1 MKKSY
6 MWIIIGICAIVVLGI
21 IVGIFVSKNS
31 TKDEQKVE
39 TKLVSTEQNIQN
51 GIELISTSYAEV
63 KASPNCLFEFKTY
76 YKGCK
81 HTTTKRENIPE
92 ELVNKT
98 EIEMQDRY
106 KDYKIEEFTAN
117 NIVLYQ
123 EKEGICEEHYL
134 LKENNGYIAIYK
146 IDNAGKE
153 ILKENTQIVTTYLP
167 ETDKQNLKDGI
178 KIIGKENLSL
188 TLEDYE

>member
-123 EKEGICEEHYL
+123 EKEGICDEHYL

-167 ETDKQNLKDGI
+167 ETDKQNLKNGI
-178 KIIGKENLSL
+178 KIIGRENLSL

>member
-21 IVGIFVSKNS
+21 IVGIFVGKNA

-123 EKEGICEEHYL
+123 EKEGICDEHYL

-153 ILKENTQIVTTYLP
+153 VLKENTQIVTTYLP
-167 ETDKQNLKDGI
+167 ETDKQNLKNGI

>member
-51 GIELISTSYAEV
+51 GIELILTSYAEV

-167 ETDKQNLKDGI
+167 ETDKQNLKNGI
-178 KIIGKENLSL
+178 KIIGRENLSL

>member
-21 IVGIFVSKNS
+21 IVGIFVGKNS

-123 EKEGICEEHYL
+123 EKEGICDEHYL

-146 IDNAGKE
+146 IDNTGKE

-167 ETDKQNLKDGI
+167 ETDKQNLKNGI

>member
-51 GIELISTSYAEV
+51 GIEVISTSYAEV

-123 EKEGICEEHYL
+123 EKEGICDEHYL

-167 ETDKQNLKDGI
+167 ETDKQNLKNGI
-178 KIIGKENLSL
+178 KIIGRENLSL

>member
-6 MWIIIGICAIVVLGI
+6 MWIIIRICAIVVLGI

-123 EKEGICEEHYL
+123 EKEGICDEHYL

-167 ETDKQNLKDGI
+167 ETDKQNLKNGI

>member
-1 MKKSY
+1 MRKNY
-6 MWIIIGICAIVVLGI
+6 VWIILGICAIVVLGV
-21 IVGIFVSKNS
+21 IVGIFISKNS
-31 TKDEQKVE
+31 IKDEQKVE
-39 TKLVSTEQNIQN
+39 TKLVSTDQNLQN

-98 EIEMQDRY
+98 EIEMQDKY
-106 KDYKIEEFTAN
+106 KDYKIENFTAN
-117 NIVLYQ
+117 NIVFYK
-123 EKEGICEEHYL
+123 EKEGICDEHYL
-134 LKENNGYIAIYK
+134 LKENNGYIAIYRK
-146 IDNAGKE
+146 DSEGKE
-153 ILKENTQIVTTYLP
+153 KLKETTQIVTTYLP
-167 ETDKQNLKDGI
+167 EADRQSLKKGI
-178 KIIGKENLSL
+178 EIIGKENLSL

>member
-21 IVGIFVSKNS
+21 IVGIFVGKNA

-63 KASPNCLFEFKTY
+63 KTSPNCLFEFKTY

-123 EKEGICEEHYL
+123 EKEGICDEHYL

-167 ETDKQNLKDGI
+167 ETDKQNLKNGI

>member
-6 MWIIIGICAIVVLGI
+6 MWIIRGICAIVVLGI

-167 ETDKQNLKDGI
+167 ETDKQNLKNGI
-178 KIIGKENLSL
+178 KIIGRENLSL

>member
-106 KDYKIEEFTAN
+106 KDYKIEEFTEN

-123 EKEGICEEHYL
+123 EKEGICDEHYL

-167 ETDKQNLKDGI
+167 ETDKQNLKNGI

>member
-21 IVGIFVSKNS
+21 IVGIFVGKNA

-123 EKEGICEEHYL
+123 EKEGICDEHYS

-167 ETDKQNLKDGI
+167 ETDKQNLKNGI

>member
-6 MWIIIGICAIVVLGI
+6 MWIIIGICAIIVLGI

-123 EKEGICEEHYL
+123 EKEGICDEHYL
-134 LKENNGYIAIYK
+134 LKENKGYIAIYK

-167 ETDKQNLKDGI
+167 ETDKQNLKNGI

>member
-81 HTTTKRENIPE
+81 HTTAKRENIPE

-123 EKEGICEEHYL
+123 EKEGICDEHYL

-167 ETDKQNLKDGI
+167 ETDKQNLKNGI
-178 KIIGKENLSL
+178 KIIGRENLSL

>member
-31 TKDEQKVE
+31 TKDGQKVE

-123 EKEGICEEHYL
+123 EKEGICDEHYL

-167 ETDKQNLKDGI
+167 ETDKQNLKNGI

>member
-21 IVGIFVSKNS
+21 IVGIFVGKNA

-39 TKLVSTEQNIQN
+39 TKLVSKEQNIQN

-123 EKEGICEEHYL
+123 EKEGICDEHYL

-146 IDNAGKE
+146 IDNDGKE
-153 ILKENTQIVTTYLP
+153 VLKENTQIVTTYLP
-167 ETDKQNLKDGI
+167 ETDKQNLKNGI

>member
-123 EKEGICEEHYL
+123 KKEGICDEHYL

-167 ETDKQNLKDGI
+167 ETDKQNLKNGI
-178 KIIGKENLSL
+178 KIIGREKLSL

>member
-6 MWIIIGICAIVVLGI
+6 MWIIIGICAIVILGI

-123 EKEGICEEHYL
+123 EKEGICDEHYL

-167 ETDKQNLKDGI
+167 ETDKQNLKNGI

>member
-123 EKEGICEEHYL
+123 EKEGICDEHYL

-167 ETDKQNLKDGI
+167 ETDKQNLKNGI

>member
-6 MWIIIGICAIVVLGI
+6 MWIIIGICAIIVLGI
-21 IVGIFVSKNS
+21 IVGIFVNKNS

-123 EKEGICEEHYL
+123 EKEGICDEHYL

-167 ETDKQNLKDGI
+167 ETDKQNLKNGI
-178 KIIGKENLSL
+178 KIIGRENLSL

>member
-1 MKKSY
+1 

-31 TKDEQKVE
+31 TKDEKKVE

-123 EKEGICEEHYL
+123 EKEGICDEHYL

-167 ETDKQNLKDGI
+167 ETDKQNLKNGI

>member
-21 IVGIFVSKNS
+21 IVGIFVGKNA

-123 EKEGICEEHYL
+123 EKEGICDEHYL

-167 ETDKQNLKDGI
+167 ETDKQNLKNGI
-178 KIIGKENLSL
+178 KIIGRENLSL

>member
-1 MKKSY
+1 MKKNY
-6 MWIIIGICAIVVLGI
+6 MWLILGICAIIILGV
-21 IVGIFVSKNS
+21 IVGIIISKNI
-31 TKDEQKVE
+31 TKEEQKVE
-39 TKLVSTEQNIQN
+39 TKLVSTEQNLQN
-51 GIELISTSYAEV
+51 SIEIISTSYAEV

-98 EIEMQDRY
+98 EIEMQDKY
-106 KDYKIEEFTAN
+106 KDYKIENFTAN
-117 NIVLYQ
+117 NIVFYQ
-123 EKEGICEEHYL
+123 EKEGICNEHYV

-146 IDNAGKE
+146 VDNEGKE
-153 ILKENTQIVTTYLP
+153 TLKETTQIVTTYLP
-167 ETDKQNLKDGI
+167 EADRQSLKNGI
-178 KIIGKENLSL
+178 QIIGKENLSL

>member
-6 MWIIIGICAIVVLGI
+6 MWIIIGICAIIVLGI

-123 EKEGICEEHYL
+123 EKEGICDEHYL

-167 ETDKQNLKDGI
+167 ETDKQNLKNGI

>member
-6 MWIIIGICAIVVLGI
+6 MWIIIGICAIIVLGI

-123 EKEGICEEHYL
+123 EKEGICDEHYL

-167 ETDKQNLKDGI
+167 ETDKQNLKNGI
-178 KIIGKENLSL
+178 KIIGRENLSL

>member
-1 MKKSY
+1 MKKNY
-6 MWIIIGICAIVVLGI
+6 MWLILGICAIIILGV
-21 IVGIFVSKNS
+21 IVGIFISKNI
-31 TKDEQKVE
+31 TKEEQKVE
-39 TKLVSTEQNIQN
+39 TKLVSTEQNLQN
-51 GIELISTSYAEV
+51 SIEIISTSYAEV

-98 EIEMQDRY
+98 EIEMQDKY
-106 KDYKIEEFTAN
+106 KDYKIENFTAN
-117 NIVLYQ
+117 NIVFYQ
-123 EKEGICEEHYL
+123 EKEGICNEHYV

-146 IDNAGKE
+146 VDNAGKE
-153 ILKENTQIVTTYLP
+153 TLKETTQIVTTYLP
-167 ETDKQNLKDGI
+167 EADRQSLKNGI
-178 KIIGKENLSL
+178 QIIGKENLSL

>member
-98 EIEMQDRY
+98 KIEMQDRY

-167 ETDKQNLKDGI
+167 ETDKQNLKNGI
-178 KIIGKENLSL
+178 KIIGRENLSL

>member
-31 TKDEQKVE
+31 TKDEQKVK

-123 EKEGICEEHYL
+123 EKEGICDEHYL

-167 ETDKQNLKDGI
+167 ETDKQNLKNGI

>member
-31 TKDEQKVE
+31 TKDEKKVE

-123 EKEGICEEHYL
+123 EKEGICDEHYL

-167 ETDKQNLKDGI
+167 ETDKQNLKNGI

>member
-123 EKEGICEEHYL
+123 EKEGSCEEHYL

-167 ETDKQNLKDGI
+167 ETDKQNLKNGI
-178 KIIGKENLSL
+178 KIIGRENLSL

>member
-63 KASPNCLFEFKTY
+63 KASPNCLFEVKTY

-123 EKEGICEEHYL
+123 EKEGICDEHYL

-167 ETDKQNLKDGI
+167 ETDKQNLKNGI

>member
-81 HTTTKRENIPE
+81 HTTTKREHIPE

-123 EKEGICEEHYL
+123 EKEGICDEHYL

-167 ETDKQNLKDGI
+167 ETDKQNLKNGI
-178 KIIGKENLSL
+178 KIIGRENLSL

>member
-167 ETDKQNLKDGI
+167 ETDKQNLKNGI
-178 KIIGKENLSL
+178 KIIGRENLSL

>member
-21 IVGIFVSKNS
+21 IVGIFVGKNA

-123 EKEGICEEHYL
+123 EKEGICDEHYL

-167 ETDKQNLKDGI
+167 ETDKQNLKNGI